1 MTADNPTRPSKRSKG
16 STRTDN
22 AEDLS
27 IAAQRYNDGVAA
39 LAAELGFPHPV
50 GRLLWIHVD
59 DIQANDYNPNAVAKN
74 EMRLLHTSIEQDGY
88 TQPVVTVW
96 DPDIAKYVI
105 VDGFHRYTVMK
116 TQQDIY
122 DTTGGY
128 LPIVVLDKTVEDRI
142 AATVRHNR
150 ARGRHSVQGMS
161 SLVFAMLNEGV
172 EDHEI
177 CNRLGLEAEE
187 LLRLKHITGFSK
199 LFENVEYQRSWETN
213 RQQEVKAKYRQEHP
227 DEPITI

>member
-1 MTADNPTRPSKRSKG
+1 MTADKRKRPSKRSKG
-16 STRTDN
+16 STRTDS
-22 AEDLS
+22 AEDRKM
-27 IAAQRYNDGVAA
+27 ATQRYNDGVAA
-39 LAAELGFPHPV
+39 LAAELGYSHPV
-50 GRLLWIHVD
+50 GRLLWIHVE

-96 DPDIAKYVI
+96 DPEIKKYVI

-199 LFENVEYQRSWETN
+199 LFEDVEYQRSWETN
-213 RQQEVKAKYRQEHP
+213 RQQEVKADFKKENP